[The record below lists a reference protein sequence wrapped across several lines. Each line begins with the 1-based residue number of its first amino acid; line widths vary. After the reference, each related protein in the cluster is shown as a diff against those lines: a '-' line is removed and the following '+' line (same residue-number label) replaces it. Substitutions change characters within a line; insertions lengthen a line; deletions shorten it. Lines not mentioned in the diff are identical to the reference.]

1 MESIS
6 VGWLSILPPV
16 VAIILAL
23 ITKEVI
29 SSLLVGI
36 MIGAATYSFT
46 VGTGVV
52 GIFTTTFSVMGN
64 SLAGN
69 ITNVIFLTLLGAL
82 VVEVTVAGGAQAYG
96 NWAATKIK
104 SKVMSQLATALLG
117 VIIFIDDYFNC
128 LAVGTIMKPITDKYQ
143 VSRVKLAYFI
153 DSTAAPICIIA
164 PVSSWVAA
172 VGSSLGASGAFESD
186 MAAFLATIPF
196 NLYALLTITMV
207 IVLAT
212 TNVGFGP
219 MTKFE
224 RLAEQGDL
232 ASTENNTEMGV
243 KVCENG
249 KVSDLVV
256 PILCLIVFSILG
268 MLYTGGLFTG
278 ETNSIQ
284 AAFGNCNSSL
294 SLVLGSFGALVVA
307 FAMYLPRK
315 LMTFN
320 EFFDGVVLGAKNMVM
335 PNMILTLAW
344 TIGAVCREL
353 LSTGQ
358 FVGHM
363 VEVSHFPLAFLPALI
378 FIISAALA
386 FATGTA
392 WGTFGILIPIV
403 IIVLEPSMATQ
414 PNLMTV
420 ALAAVLGGSVF
431 GDHCSPISDTTI
443 MSSTGASCVH
453 LDHVAT
459 QIPYALTTAAC
470 CIIGYLVAAVTNYNV
485 VMTLIAGFGSLFI
498 LLFLFNKYF
507 GNGKFS
513 EN

>member
-23 ITKEVI
+23 LTKEVI

-36 MIGAATYSFT
+36 LIGAATYSYT
-46 VGTGVV
+46 VGTGFV
-52 GIFTTTFSVMGN
+52 GIFTTTFTLMGD

-69 ITNVIFLTLLGAL
+69 ITNVIFLSLLGAL
-82 VVEVTVAGGAQAYG
+82 VVQVTVAGGAQAYG
-96 NWAATKIK
+96 VWAATKIK
-104 SKVMSQLATALLG
+104 SRVMSQLATALLG

-172 VGSSLGASGAFESD
+172 VGSSLGASGVFDSD

-196 NLYALLTITMV
+196 NLYALLTIAMV

-219 MTKFE
+219 MRKFE
-224 RLAEQGDL
+224 RLAEEGNL
-232 ASTENNTEMGV
+232 ASTENDAEMGV
-243 KVCENG
+243 KICEKG
-249 KVSDLVV
+249 KVMDLVI
-256 PILCLIVFSILG
+256 PILSLIIFSVLG

-278 ETNSIQ
+278 ESSSVQ
-284 AAFGNCNSSL
+284 EAFGNCNSSL
-294 SLVLGSFGALVVA
+294 SLVLGSFAALVVA
-307 FAMYLPRK
+307 FVMYLPRK

-320 EFFDGVVLGAKNMVM
+320 EFFEGVTQGAKNMVM
-335 PNMILTLAW
+335 PNIILTLAW
-344 TIGAVCREL
+344 TIGAVCRQL

-363 VEVSHFPLAFLPALI
+363 VEVSHFPLAFLPILI
-378 FIISAALA
+378 FVVSSALA

-420 ALAAVLGGSVF
+420 SLAAVLGGSIF

-443 MSSTGASCVH
+443 MSSTGAACVH
-453 LDHVAT
+453 LDHVST
-459 QIPYALTTAAC
+459 QIPYALTTASC
-470 CIIGYLVAAVTNYNV
+470 CIIGYIAAALSNYSVVVT
-485 VMTLIAGFGSLFI
+485 LLAGFGSLF
-498 LLFLFNKYF
+498 LELFLFNKYF
-507 GNGKFS
+507 GNGKVKA
-513 EN
+513 